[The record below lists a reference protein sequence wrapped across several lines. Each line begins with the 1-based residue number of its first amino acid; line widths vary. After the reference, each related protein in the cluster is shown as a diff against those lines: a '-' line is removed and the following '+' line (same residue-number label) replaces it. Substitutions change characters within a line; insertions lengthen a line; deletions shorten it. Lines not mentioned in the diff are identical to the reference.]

1 MKGVVGLRATPINCR
16 TMTDGKY
23 YIAGPTLNSSSGTA
37 WTDGQRAYVGFNT
50 VLPPNDPSCSE
61 DTANG
66 GDQAHLVLPP
76 TSRYPGG
83 VNALYVDGSV
93 HF

>member
-50 VLPPNDPSCSE
+50 VLSPNDPSCSE